1 VPPELIAA
9 IEAIAALPGIGRRS
23 AMRIAFELIR
33 QGAPRVAHLNKA
45 LQQLVAGVSICD
57 RCGAYTSAPPKE
69 ASMSLDAP
77 GVTAGRTSDTM
88 HCPYC
93 DSPRRS
99 RESLCV
105 VENPSDIY
113 AVENTGEH
121 NGLYH
126 VLGGVLSPL
135 DGIGPEELHLPRLA
149 ERVRSLSVKEVIV
162 AANPSVEGNATG
174 HYIADMLKPTGVRV
188 TRIATGLALGQMLD
202 YAETQAISQSLRQRV
217 EL

>member
-1 VPPELIAA
+1 MPPELLAA

-23 AMRIAFELIR
+23 AMRIAFDLIH
-33 QGAPRVAHLNKA
+33 QGPVRVGNLTKA
-45 LQQLVAGVSICD
+45 LVQLASEVALCS
-57 RCGAYTSAPPKE
+57 RCGAYISRDPEKE
-69 ASMSLDAP
+69 SCL
-77 GVTAGRTSDTM
+77 
-88 HCPYC
+88 YC

-99 RESLCV
+99 HDSLCV
-105 VENPSDIY
+105 VENPSDVY

-121 NGLYH
+121 AGLYH

-135 DGIGPEELHLPRLA
+135 DGIGPEELNLPKLS
-149 ERVRSLSVKEVIV
+149 ERVRSLAVKEVIV

-217 EL
+217 DL

>member
-1 VPPELIAA
+1 MPPELIAA

-23 AMRIAFELIR
+23 AMRIAFELIKH
-33 QGAPRVAHLNKA
+33 GAPRVTNLTHTLTK
-45 LQQLVAGVSICD
+45 LVAEVKSCE
-57 RCGAYTSAPPKE
+57 RCGAYASA
-69 ASMSLDAP
+69 AAP
-77 GVTAGRTSDTM
+77 GEKQS
-88 HCPYC
+88 CPYC
-93 DSPRRS
+93 DSARRNH
-99 RESLCV
+99 ENLCV
-105 VENPSDIY
+105 VENPSDVY

-121 NGLYH
+121 TGLYH

-135 DGIGPEELHLPRLA
+135 DGIGPEELKLPYLA
-149 ERVRSLSVKEVIV
+149 ERVRALAVKEVIV

-174 HYIADMLKPTGVRV
+174 HYIADMLKPMGVRV

>member
-1 VPPELIAA
+1 MPPELLAA

-23 AMRIAFELIR
+23 AMRIAFDLIH
-33 QGAPRVAHLNKA
+33 QGPVRVGNLTKA
-45 LQQLVAGVSICD
+45 LTQLVSEVALCS
-57 RCGAYTSAPPKE
+57 RCGAYISRN
-69 ASMSLDAP
+69 P
-77 GVTAGRTSDTM
+77 GQEN
-88 HCPYC
+88 CLYC

-99 RESLCV
+99 HDSLCV
-105 VENPSDIY
+105 VENPSDVY

-121 NGLYH
+121 AGLYH

-135 DGIGPEELHLPRLA
+135 DGIGPEELNLPRLA
-149 ERVRSLSVKEVIV
+149 ERVQQLAVKEVIV

>member
-1 VPPELIAA
+1 MPPELIAA

-23 AMRIAFELIR
+23 AMRIAFELIKH
-33 QGAPRVAHLNKA
+33 GPPRVTNLTHTLTK
-45 LQQLVAGVSICD
+45 LVAEVKSCE
-57 RCGAYTSAPPKE
+57 RCGAYASAA
-69 ASMSLDAP
+69 AS
-77 GVTAGRTSDTM
+77 GEKQT
-88 HCPYC
+88 CPYC
-93 DSPRRS
+93 DSARRS
-99 RESLCV
+99 HASLCV
-105 VENPSDIY
+105 VENPSDVY

-121 NGLYH
+121 TGLYH

-135 DGIGPEELHLPRLA
+135 DGIGPEELQLPRLA
-149 ERVRSLSVKEVIV
+149 ERVRALAVKEVIV

-174 HYIADMLKPTGVRV
+174 HYIADMLKPMGVRV

>member
-1 VPPELIAA
+1 MPPELVDA

-23 AMRIAFELIR
+23 AMRIAFDLIH
-33 QGAPRVAHLNKA
+33 QGAPRVRNLTHA
-45 LQQLVAGVSICD
+45 LVQLVAEVAACS
-57 RCGAYTSAPPKE
+57 RCGAYITRNPEKE
-69 ASMSLDAP
+69 F
-77 GVTAGRTSDTM
+77 
-88 HCPYC
+88 CQYC

-99 RESLCV
+99 HESLCV

-121 NGLYH
+121 SGLYH

-135 DGIGPEELHLPRLA
+135 DGVGPEELNLPKLG
-149 ERVRSLSVKEVIV
+149 ERVRALSIKEVIV

-174 HYIADMLKPTGVRV
+174 HYIADMLKPAGIRV

>member
-1 VPPELIAA
+1 MPPELIAA

-33 QGAPRVAHLNKA
+33 QGPARVEHLSQA
-45 LQQLVAGVSICD
+45 LQKLIAEVTVCD
-57 RCGAYTSAPPKE
+57 RCGAYQSRSA
-69 ASMSLDAP
+69 
-77 GVTAGRTSDTM
+77 DTTQG
-88 HCPYC
+88 CPYC

-105 VENPSDIY
+105 VENPSDVY

-135 DGIGPEELHLPRLA
+135 DGIGPEELQLPRLA